1 MKPHPRTTAA
11 LAVVGSLLTVPA
23 AADAATVAA
32 PSCGRI
38 VPGQPTIPLS
48 GSGFTPGSAVTFR
61 TADGQ
66 TLGSAVA
73 DAAGNAA
80 VTVPGP
86 ALPGGVERR
95 SLQLVGSDAAGLVS
109 PAAPFDVV
117 KITATLPDRARPTSR
132 VRIRAY
138 GFQTGRTV
146 YLHVRRSGRTRGS
159 FRLSRAGGACG
170 IASRRLRYMPLRR
183 YSAGTYEYV
192 FQHTRRFDATAPGV
206 LLRVSIIRRARTG

>member
-1 MKPHPRTTAA
+1 MPHRRTTAT
-11 LAVVGSLLTVPA
+11 LAVAGTLLTVPVA
-23 AADAATVAA
+23 AEAASVAA
-32 PSCGRI
+32 PSCGRV
-38 VPGQPTIPLS
+38 VPGQPTIPVS
-48 GSGFTPGSAVTFR
+48 GSGFTPGSPVTFR

-66 TLGSAVA
+66 TLGTAVA

-86 ALPGGVERR
+86 NLPADVERR

-117 KITATLPDRARPTSR
+117 KITATLPDRARPGSR

-159 FRLSRAGGACG
+159 FRISRARGACG

-183 YSAGTYEYV
+183 YSTGAYDYI
-192 FQHTRRFDATAPGV
+192 FQHTRRFDPSEPGV
-206 LLRVSIIRRARTG
+206 RLRISIIRRAA